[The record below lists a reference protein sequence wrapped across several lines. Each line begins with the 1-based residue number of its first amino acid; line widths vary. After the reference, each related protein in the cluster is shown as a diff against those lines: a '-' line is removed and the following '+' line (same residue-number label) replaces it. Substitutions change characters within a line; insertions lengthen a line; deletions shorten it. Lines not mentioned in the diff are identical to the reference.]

1 MRHGRAKAA
10 RRTLQFY
17 QRSIGLQPP
26 YHVLLD
32 GTFVMA
38 CVKFNLISELKLRMT
53 KLLQVKSESFLRLV
67 TTQSV
72 IDEIDQL
79 LESVNGSEK
88 SQKRRRLDA
97 GPDDAGCDSPHK
109 EPQSPI
115 YASLQTAKLFIL
127 HHCQTVSCK
136 RVDPSMS
143 ESECKPVGSG
153 SNKKRSRSDKDV
165 TSSNSQQ
172 LESLSAA
179 GRDIYDLV
187 TSPEPSANRAI
198 YIIATQDETLQDTL
212 RNVGSRGSTLGAG
225 DRGSC
230 ASLLGVPLVRLATRC
245 GCVLLLEPPSSSAT
259 YNASQQEQQKWKAST
274 KPVADDRQEPSSTLV
289 QRSIMEQ
296 ERILAAHVR
305 RENLHQSQGNAHRPP
320 PIRRNPKAKGPNPL
334 SVKKKRPSTAFTRH
348 PSGGKSPQI

>member
-38 CVKFNLISELKLRMT
+38 CVKFNVISELKLRMT

-79 LESVNGSEK
+79 LESVNGSDK
-88 SQKRRRLDA
+88 SQKRRRL
-97 GPDDAGCDSPHK
+97 DAGCDSPHK

-115 YASLQTAKLFIL
+115 YASLQTAKSFIL
-127 HHCQTVSCK
+127 DHCQIVSCK
-136 RVDPSMS
+136 RVDPSVS
-143 ESECKPVGSG
+143 DSVRKPVGSR
-153 SNKKRSRSDKDV
+153 SNKKRSRSDKVV
-165 TSSNSQQ
+165 TSSDSQQ

-198 YIIATQDETLQDTL
+198 YIIATQDETLQDML

-274 KPVADDRQEPSSTLV
+274 KSIPDGRQEPSSTLV

-305 RENLHQSQGNAHRPP
+305 RENLHQSQGSSHRPP
-320 PIRRNPKAKGPNPL
+320 SIRRKPKAKGPNPL
-334 SVKKKRPSTAFTRH
+334 SVKKKRPSATFTRNL
-348 PSGGKSPQI
+348 SGGKSPQI